1 MGGKKLHHKQKA
13 FTIIELLVVI
23 AIIGILAAL
32 GIVAYSG
39 YTSGAKKNASKIIHS
54 KTVRFLSAE
63 ITLCSLLQDGAIMN
77 NRISCSFKKGDWNGC
92 NSNDC
97 KAQMIIDVLDV
108 FKDKNPYESKKPAVF
123 PAPDS
128 TETLHPSFKYLF
140 TVSGVAATRVSPE
153 TVSGLMFLIIN
164 IPLIISP

>member
-23 AIIGILAAL
+23 AIIVILAAL

-77 NRISCSFKKGDWNGC
+77 NRISCSFKKGGWNGC

-108 FKDKNPYESKKPAVF
+108 FKDKNPYESKKRAVI
-123 PAPDS
+123 S
-128 TETLHPSFKYLF
+128 NE
-140 TVSGVAATRVSPE
+140 
-153 TVSGLMFLIIN
+153 SGLGYTVVYNQKDYL
-164 IPLIISP
+164 

>member
-1 MGGKKLHHKQKA
+1 MKYDQGEGVSRLFGKKLHHKQKA

-77 NRISCSFKKGDWNGC
+77 NRISCSFKKGDWNYYNNG
-92 NSNDC
+92 
-97 KAQMIIDVLDV
+97 VLD
-108 FKDKNPYESKKPAVF
+108 
-123 PAPDS
+123 
-128 TETLHPSFKYLF
+128 T
-140 TVSGVAATRVSPE
+140 
-153 TVSGLMFLIIN
+153 IIHHE
-164 IPLIISP
+164 